1 MVIILRSSGRTGHPR
16 RQEWRSWPADTRVTV
31 AVNACDV
38 PGAGVADGDTGGV
51 VGGVTG
57 GDAATVAAAIPVT
70 LRRASAVAADVWRG
84 MNAISPD

>member
-1 MVIILRSSGRTGHPR
+1 M
-16 RQEWRSWPADTRVTV
+16 

-38 PGAGVADGDTGGV
+38 PGAGVADGDTGGDTGGV

-70 LRRASAVAADVWRG
+70 LRRASAVAADVWRE
-84 MNAISPD
+84 MNAIPPD